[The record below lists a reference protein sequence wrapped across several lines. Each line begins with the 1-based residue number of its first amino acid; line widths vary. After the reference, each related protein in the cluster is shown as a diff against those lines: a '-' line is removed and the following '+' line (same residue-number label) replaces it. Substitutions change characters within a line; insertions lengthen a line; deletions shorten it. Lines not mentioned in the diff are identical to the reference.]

1 MLKDQN
7 EIREKEN
14 HRVFKQLL
22 NTFVS
27 SQKNETK
34 AEENQEE
41 YVQNVQIIPKI
52 FYNEFTKQLK
62 IEFKIGDKQLYK
74 IKNLPEFYERMLNK
88 ETYKYG
94 NKLNL
99 LHQEESFS
107 ENSISILKFLL
118 KYAEIMKYQNEVT
131 NEYTYYS
138 KNFVPDSII
147 ISNTGLD
154 DLFNSLQGKEVLF
167 QKADKE
173 KTIYFSKEEP
183 KISFEINQIENKF
196 KLNCNI
202 DVFSYDILQGK
213 EYIYILFT
221 NAIYRCTA
229 EFKETTLKLLEIL
242 RKNYTNE
249 IIMDELELTNFF
261 AIIAPKMEN
270 KIKFESLSNSIKEK
284 CIPKKLGVK
293 MYLDYDIHSNIT
305 AEVKFCYENQEIN
318 PFIKSN
324 ENFARNIALENEAL
338 NNFIQTG
345 FLLDKAKAR
354 LVLADEEKIFSFLSE
369 EIETYMKKYEILA
382 TDAFKKKQ
390 IHNFQ
395 MKSIGIKVEN
405 HLLEIDLSQIGIDLS
420 DLNQI
425 LQKYR
430 LKKKFHRLK
439 DGSYIQLEENENIQF
454 LEELTYNLDIDYN
467 DFKNGFI
474 SMPSYRSLYL
484 EKMLN
489 NLKNVEVKTDKTYKT
504 IVEKLK
510 ENQNT
515 TDILIPENL
524 NAQMRLYQKVGYKWL
539 KLLDEYEFG
548 GILADDMGLRKNSSI
563 TSCCFIICK
572 RKWKKCKAIFSS
584 MPKLSYIKLVRRMHK
599 IYT

>member
-1 MLKDQN
+1 MLKDQK

-22 NTFVS
+22 NTFAKLPKS
-27 SQKNETK
+27 ETK
-34 AEENQEE
+34 IEENKEE
-41 YVQNVQIIPKI
+41 YAQNVQIVPKI

-62 IEFKIGDKQLYK
+62 VEFKIGDKQLYK

-88 ETYKYG
+88 EIYKYG

-107 ENSISILKFLL
+107 KDSIAILKFLL
-118 KYAEIMKYQNEVT
+118 KYAEIMKYNIEVT
-131 NEYTYYS
+131 NEYSYYYS
-138 KNFVPDSII
+138 KNFVPDNIL

-154 DLFNSLQGKEVLF
+154 DFFSSLEGKEVLF
-167 QKADKE
+167 QKSDKE

-183 KISFEINQIENKF
+183 NILFEVSQVGDKF

-202 DVFSYDILQGK
+202 DAFSYDILQGK
-213 EYIYILFT
+213 EYIYMLLP
-221 NAIYRCTA
+221 NAIYRCMP
-229 EFKETTLKLLEIL
+229 EFQETTLKLLEIL

-249 IIMDELELTNFF
+249 IIMDEAELTSFF

-293 MYLDYDIHSNIT
+293 IYLDYDSNNNIT
-305 AEVKFCYENQEIN
+305 AEVKFCYEDQEIN
-318 PFIKSN
+318 PFVN
-324 ENFARNIALENEAL
+324 ANTNFTRNIALENEAL

-345 FLLDKAKAR
+345 FLLDKTKAR
-354 LVLADEEKIFSFLSE
+354 LVLTNEEKIYLFLSE
-369 EIETYMKKYEILA
+369 EIEDYMKKYEVLA

-390 IHNFQ
+390 IHSFQ
-395 MKSIGIKVEN
+395 MKTIGIKVEN

-420 DLNQI
+420 DLNQVM
-425 LQKYR
+425 QKYR

-439 DGSYIQLEENENIQF
+439 DGSYIQLEENENLEF
-454 LEELTYNLDIDYN
+454 LEDLTYNLDINYSDWK
-467 DFKNGFI
+467 DGFI

-484 EKMLN
+484 EKMLK
-489 NLKNVEVKTDKTYKT
+489 NLKNVEIKADETYQVM
-504 IVEKLK
+504 IEKLK
-510 ENQNT
+510 ENQFAK
-515 TDILIPENL
+515 DIPMPQDL

-539 KLLDEYEFG
+539 KLLDQYEFG
-548 GILADDMGLRKNSSI
+548 GILADDMGLRKN
-563 TSCCFIICK
+563 TSNFSCYFIICK
-572 RKWKKCKAIFSS
+572 
-584 MPKLSYIKLVRRMHK
+584 
-599 IYT
+599 